1 MSLEQDIIGLQKEFE
16 SQPEEGRRILNEYK
30 TACDGCGAPVD
41 SKTAVKDPRGQGV
54 YDYYCPECGALDP
67 AEREERMEQQKAKE
81 LGETKGGKTMRL
93 KELLDKRSKVNEQ
106 KSVET
111 KKEK

>member
-1 MSLEQDIIGLQKEFE
+1 MSLENDINGLMKEFE
-16 SQPEEGRRILNEYK
+16 DQPVEKRRRLNEHK
-30 TACDGCGAPVD
+30 TTCDGCGAPVD
-41 SKTAVKDPRGQGV
+41 SKTALKEPQGQGV
-54 YDYYCPECGALDP
+54 YDYYCSECGKLDP
-67 AEREERMEQQKAKE
+67 AAREERMEQQKAKE